1 MSEIKPI
8 SAQPKT
14 LFEIAQC
21 LSNFIKGF
29 DLNEVDAEY
38 SEVTVKQMSLDSRTI
53 QSTDLFIALQGE
65 QNHGLDFLESV
76 LLKLPGLVISDRALT
91 AKEQALLDVHNESHN
106 QSVKLWVVAD
116 IQSQLG
122 NFAAWFY
129 NNPSQKLKA
138 VGVTGTN
145 GKTSTAFFTGQLLK
159 ELGNKVALIGTLGNG
174 EIDNL
179 QQSSNT
185 TPNSVEVQRLLNEFV
200 EQGIDWV
207 VMEVS
212 SHALC
217 LGRIQGVAFQT
228 VALTQVTRDHIDFH
242 GSVEAYSEAK
252 SRLFTEYKTHS
263 MVLNLADALGSKLC
277 HEKQQKNSLETI
289 WCYSAEPVEQAL
301 AEVSNVLANLSCEN
315 VQLTAQGIDFT
326 PIFNKQ
332 MLSKQD
338 SGTINLA
345 LMGLFNLEN
354 VLCAVSVLLVNGY
367 SWQVIKPKLQLLQS
381 VAGRMQVLA
390 KSPTIILD
398 FAHTPDALEQVLSA
412 VKSHLSGRQGQLK
425 VVFGCGGN
433 RDQGKRPL
441 MGAIA
446 QALSN
451 EVMLTSDNPRDESAE
466 HIIKEI
472 VAGLTVNDS
481 VERVVDRKQAIIKVL
496 DNASQQD
503 IIVIAGKGHEDYQEI
518 AGVKHPFSDEQVV
531 KDWFEDKDSENVVNN
546 HGNKHG

>member
-1 MSEIKPI
+1 MTEIKPI
-8 SAQPKT
+8 SAQPKI
-14 LFEIAQC
+14 LLEIAEY
-21 LSNFIKGF
+21 LSNYTKGF
-29 DLNEVDAEY
+29 DLSEVDVNH
-38 SEVTVKQMSLDSRTI
+38 SGVTVANMTLDSRTI
-53 QSTDLFIALQGE
+53 QSNDLFIALQGQ

-76 LLKLPGLVISDRALT
+76 LQKLPGLVISDRVLT
-91 AKEQALLDVHNESHN
+91 SKEQILLDTHNQLHN
-106 QSVKLWVVAD
+106 QSVELWVVVD
-116 IQSQLG
+116 IESQLG

-129 NNPSQKLKA
+129 DNPSQKLKV
-138 VGVTGTN
+138 VGITGTN

-159 ELGNKVALIGTLGNG
+159 ALGNKVALIGTLGNG

-185 TPNSVEVQRLLNEFV
+185 TPNSVQVQCLLNTFV
-200 EQGIDWV
+200 EQGVGWV

-217 LGRIQGVAFQT
+217 LGRIQGVTFQT

-252 SRLFTEYKTHS
+252 SRLFTEYKTQS
-263 MVLNLADALGSKLC
+263 TVLNLADALGNKLC
-277 HEKQQKNSLETI
+277 HEKQQKNSSETV
-289 WCYSAEPVEQAL
+289 WCYSAEQLEPTFSQD
-301 AEVSNVLANLSCEN
+301 SKVLANLSCQN
-315 VQLTAQGIDFT
+315 VKLTSQGISFT

-332 MLSKQD
+332 KSSKED
-338 SGTINLA
+338 SGAINLA

-354 VLCAVSVLLVNGY
+354 VLCAISILLVNGF
-367 SWQVIKPKLQLLQS
+367 SWQVIKPKLKSLQS

-390 KSPTIILD
+390 KSPSVILD

-412 VKSHLSGRQGQLK
+412 VKSHLVDGQGQLK

-446 QALSN
+446 QALSD
-451 EVMLTSDNPRDESAE
+451 EVMLTSDNPRDESPGQ
-466 HIIKEI
+466 IIKEI
-472 VAGLTVNDS
+472 AEGLTANDS
-481 VERVVDRKQAIIKVL
+481 VESVVDRKQAIIQAL

-503 IIVIAGKGHEDYQEI
+503 IVVIAGKGHEDYQEI

-531 KDWFEDKDSENVVNN
+531 KDWLAAKESE
-546 HGNKHG
+546 KRD